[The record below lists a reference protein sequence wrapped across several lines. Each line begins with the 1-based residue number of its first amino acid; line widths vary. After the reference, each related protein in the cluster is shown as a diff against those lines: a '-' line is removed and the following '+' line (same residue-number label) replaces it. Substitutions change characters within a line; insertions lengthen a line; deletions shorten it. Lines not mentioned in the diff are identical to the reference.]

1 MGRES
6 DDDDGRDTPTPGSA
20 PGGRDADVGLA
31 PLRALIAADLAP
43 AEARGLI
50 ERALAAAGGTAT
62 LALGARLAMDRRRPR
77 SWLGGLVLGLT
88 TTPRPE
94 LWPVVALAADDAV
107 PGAAGALI
115 ACGPGAVARFLAGC
129 DGQRARRLALVCAGT
144 AAPVTVRRE
153 LAVAR
158 GGLFTPVE
166 RRVLEELE
174 AAMVTL
180 ARDVLAPD

>member
-1 MGRES
+1 MQ
-6 DDDDGRDTPTPGSA
+6 T
-20 PGGRDADVGLA
+20 
-31 PLRALIAADLAP
+31 LIAADLTP
-43 AEARGLI
+43 TRARGLVAG
-50 ERALAAAGGTAT
+50 ALEAAGGTAT
-62 LALGARLAMDRRRPR
+62 LALGARLAMDRQRRS
-77 SWLGGLVLGLT
+77 SWLGGLIVGLT
-88 TTPRPE
+88 AAPRSE

-115 ACGPGAVARFLAGC
+115 ACGSGALARFLAGC

-144 AAPVTVRRE
+144 AAPATVRRE

-158 GGLFTPVE
+158 GGLFSPVE

-180 ARDVLAPD
+180 ARDVLAPG